1 MSSASSSAMKALV
14 SMKNVIGRLFGAVV
28 LHRAARSP
36 GGDRLTSKG
45 EIDGRGAPTS
55 LSEVG
60 FNEAPDVRADAQA
73 ETLGAFLG
81 GAFEA
86 PGQEQLQSFFRDRH
100 RLPAYYAD
108 AHNIYIIMLIPTR
121 WGHRDRRFRRLFTN
135 GLRCTALRRYGRTV
149 RRKDGRTLRLR
160 VGKEVTERSRCVPK
174 PCG

>member
-1 MSSASSSAMKALV
+1 M

-36 GGDRLTSKG
+36 GRDRLAPKG
-45 EIDGRGAPTS
+45 EIDGRCATTS
-55 LSEVG
+55 LCDVG
-60 FNEAPDVRADAQA
+60 FDEPPDVRADAQA
-73 ETLGAFLG
+73 EALGAFLG

-121 WGHRDRRFRRLFTN
+121 WGRGDGHFDGFSRTGHRRN
-135 GLRCTALRRYGRTV
+135 ALRRYGRTV
-149 RRKDGRTLRLR
+149 RRKDG
-160 VGKEVTERSRCVPK
+160 KTEGRKDAKVA
-174 PCG
+174 GN